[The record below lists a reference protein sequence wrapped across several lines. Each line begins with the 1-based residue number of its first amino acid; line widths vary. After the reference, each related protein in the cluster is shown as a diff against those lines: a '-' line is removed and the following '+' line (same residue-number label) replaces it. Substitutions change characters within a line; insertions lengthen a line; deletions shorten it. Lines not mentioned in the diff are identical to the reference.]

1 MVKKKK
7 KKLEDIMSKGNCVK
21 TFLRVWTNYQLFDKS
36 MNGCNRRA
44 R

>member
-1 MVKKKK
+1 MVRKKSSG
-7 KKLEDIMSKGNCVK
+7 DIKRVKKGNCIK
-21 TFLRVWTNYQLFDKS
+21 TFLRVRTNYQLFGKS